1 MHESQKTRFWEVDL
15 LRGLAVVMMIVFH
28 LFYDL
33 NYFGIY
39 RVDISSGFW
48 FYFPRITA
56 GLFILL
62 VGVSLALSYSR
73 TEMQGRKDRIFIKL
87 LKRGLWIF
95 SLGMVVTVVT
105 YLFVE
110 ERFIVFGI
118 LHFIGVSIILS
129 YPFLRLKA
137 LNLGLGAAAIGL
149 GLYLQ
154 GLSFPYPWLLW
165 LGLAPDGF
173 YTLDYIPLF
182 PWFGVVLL
190 GIFLGSS
197 LYGGYQRKFILSDLS
212 GLALPGALCLLGR
225 NSLLIYLIHQPLI
238 IAALVLLGGASFLP
252 ETASKCLFQIARS
265 WNSPQHPQAKN
276 TRLLIPKRVFYEWI
290 SFYERKRS
298 QRYSSRPGGG
308 RGPEER
314 PAHRQEDTR
323 NSERDP
329 DQLVLSSPRH

>member
-1 MHESQKTRFWEVDL
+1 
-15 LRGLAVVMMIVFH
+15 MMIVFH

-48 FYFPRITA
+48 FYFPRMTA

-62 VGVSLALSYSR
+62 VGVSLSLSYSQVKI
-73 TEMQGRKDRIFIKL
+73 QGREDRIFIRL
-87 LKRGLWIF
+87 LKRGFWIF

-105 YLFVE
+105 YLLVR

-118 LHFIGVSIILS
+118 LHFIGISIILA

-137 LNLGLGAAAIGL
+137 MNLGLGAAAIGL

-154 GLSFPYPWLLW
+154 SLSFPYPWLLW

-182 PWFGVVLL
+182 PWFGVVLV
-190 GIFLGSS
+190 GIFLGNS
-197 LYGGYQRKFILSDLS
+197 LYGDYRRRFILPDPS
-212 GLALPGALCLLGR
+212 GSALPAALCFLGR

-238 IAALVLLGGASFLP
+238 VAAWF
-252 ETASKCLFQIARS
+252 F
-265 WNSPQHPQAKN
+265 
-276 TRLLIPKRVFYEWI
+276 
-290 SFYERKRS
+290 
-298 QRYSSRPGGG
+298 
-308 RGPEER
+308 
-314 PAHRQEDTR
+314 
-323 NSERDP
+323 
-329 DQLVLSSPRH
+329 